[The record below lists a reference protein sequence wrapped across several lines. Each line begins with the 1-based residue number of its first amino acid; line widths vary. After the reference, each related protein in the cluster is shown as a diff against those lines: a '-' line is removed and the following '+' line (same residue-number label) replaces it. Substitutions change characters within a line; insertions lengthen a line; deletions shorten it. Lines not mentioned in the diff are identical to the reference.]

1 MSLDTL
7 IPPRAMSPIDATDVG
22 AARRVAGSATV
33 HWWRVYWE
41 DVRRYQSIEHGSALK
56 LLLLK
61 QGLWALLQYRAA
73 AALYT
78 SSIPKRLKDVLLVPF
93 IVWRKVIEILTG
105 IHLPHAAV
113 IDAGLYVGHY
123 GNIFVNPAAIIG
135 KNCNLA
141 QGVTLGVAGE
151 GELRGAPILGNDVHA
166 GPNAVIAGRVR
177 VGDHAMIGAS
187 SLVLSDV
194 PPYAVVVGVPARV
207 LGSRRLESPAPS
219 RAAM

>member
-1 MSLDTL
+1 M
-7 IPPRAMSPIDATDVG
+7 
-22 AARRVAGSATV
+22 
-33 HWWRVYWE
+33 HWWQLYWE
-41 DVRRYQSIEHGSALK
+41 DVRRYQRIERASVFK
-56 LLLLK
+56 LLVLK

-78 SSIPKRLKDVLLVPF
+78 SKLPTHVRNALLIPF
-93 IVWRKVIEILTG
+93 ILWRKVIEILTG

-113 IDAGLYVGHY
+113 IGAGLYIGHY
-123 GNIFVNPAAIIG
+123 GNIFVNPGATLG

-151 GELRGAPILGNDVHA
+151 GVLRGAPTLGDEVHA
-166 GPNAVIAGRVR
+166 GPNAVIAGKVR

-194 PPYAVVVGVPARV
+194 PPHAVVVGVPARV
-207 LGSRRLESPAPS
+207 LGHRGLESVCRS
-219 RAAM
+219 QAAIRVRS